1 MVGGRWLVGGGGGG
15 FLCVLV
21 FFLFLL
27 VVLVLMV
34 EEDGE
39 NVIFGVGAATK
50 GLRFFV
56 PSQPAPLSLG
66 GGGSQCIDS
75 VIFLFVSHAYSILV
89 PMKEVLR
96 YSRHHAQHGPTPW
109 SNPDKEPISLTR
121 ICLPSTRKTYL
132 PDKKV

>member
-56 PSQPAPLSLG
+56 VPLNLRHCRWEG
-66 GGGSQCIDS
+66 EDPNALTLLFF
-75 VIFLFVSHAYSILV
+75 FLCL
-89 PMKEVLR
+89 M
-96 YSRHHAQHGPTPW
+96 
-109 SNPDKEPISLTR
+109 LTR
-121 ICLPSTRKTYL
+121 YL
-132 PDKKV
+132 YQ